1 MDFFSFVTLIGG
13 LAFFLYGMHMLS
25 AGLEKLAGG
34 KLEQTLKKM
43 TSNRFAGLALGTGIT
58 VAIQSSSA
66 VTVMLVGL
74 VNSGIMELHQTVPVI
89 MGSNI
94 GTTMTA
100 WLLSLA
106 GLESGNFFVK
116 ILKPENFSMIFAF
129 IGILLIMMAK
139 SQKKKDVGGVLIGF
153 AVLMYGMKLMSG
165 AVSPLADSPEFASLL
180 VAFKNPLVGVV
191 AGALFTGII
200 QSSSASVGV
209 LQAFAQTGTISYGVA
224 IPIIMGQNIGTCITA
239 LISSIGVSRN
249 ARKVSIVHVSFNLIG
264 AAVCL
269 TLFYLA
275 NAIFRF
281 AFVSMPIDMI
291 GIAVVHSVFNVFTTM
306 MLLPFV
312 KGLEKIANLLLPDK
326 HAEKKREG
334 VDEIFI
340 DTRLLSTPS
349 VAISECNNRTV
360 EMAHLAKDTLHYA
373 SNILRSYQ
381 QDTADQI
388 LKNEDRLDLYEDKLG
403 TFLVRVSSKAVSME
417 DSRKISKML
426 HAIGDFERLGDH
438 AVNLLKT
445 SRELTDKG
453 IHFTDQ
459 ANAEL
464 DVLVTAIRDI
474 LDLTVK
480 VYETGDLIL
489 AGKVEPLEQVIDRL
503 ISEIKSR
510 HIERLRAGNCTI
522 ELGFILS
529 DILTNYERISDHCSN
544 IAVAMIEVEHG
555 TFDTHRYLTG
565 VKYGNVRFDEE
576 FEAFSTKYRI

>member
-1 MDFFSFVTLIGG
+1 MDFFSFVVLFGG
-13 LAFFLYGMHMLS
+13 LAFFLYGMHILS
-25 AGLEKLAGG
+25 SGLEKLAGG

-43 TSNRFAGLALGTGIT
+43 TANRFAGLALGAGIT

-66 VTVMLVGL
+66 MTVMLVGL
-74 VNSGIMELHQTVPVI
+74 VNSGIMDIGQTIPVI
-89 MGSNI
+89 MGSNV
-94 GTTMTA
+94 GTTLTA

-106 GLESGNFFVK
+106 GLESDNFFLQL
-116 ILKPENFSMIFAF
+116 LKPDHFSMIFAF
-129 IGILLIMMAK
+129 VGILMVMMAK
-139 SQKKKDVGGVLIGF
+139 SPKKKDIGGVLVGF
-153 AVLMYGMKLMSG
+153 AILMYGMKLMSG

-180 VAFKNPLVGVV
+180 VAFRNPLVGVLV
-191 AGALFTGII
+191 GALFTGII
-200 QSSSASVGV
+200 QSSAASVGV
-209 LQAFAQTGTISYGVA
+209 LQALAQTGTISYGMA
-224 IPIIMGQNIGTCITA
+224 IPIIMGQNIGTCVTA

-249 ARKVSIVHVSFNLIG
+249 AKKVAVIHVSFNLIG
-264 AAVCL
+264 TAICL
-269 TLFYLA
+269 ILFYLA

-281 AFVSMPIDMI
+281 AFVSMPIDMM
-291 GIAVVHSVFNVFTTM
+291 GIAVVHSIFNIATTL

-312 KGLEKIANLLLPDK
+312 KGLEKIANLFLPDK
-326 HAEKKREG
+326 YTEKKPEG
-334 VDEIFI
+334 ADEIFI

-360 EMAHLAKDTLHYA
+360 EMAHLAKDTLHHA
-373 SNILRSYQ
+373 SEILRSYR
-381 QDTADQI
+381 QDTADLI
-388 LKNEDRLDLYEDKLG
+388 LTNEDRLDLYEDKLG

-453 IHFTDQ
+453 IHFTDK

-464 DVLVTAIRDI
+464 DVLISAIGNI
-474 LDLTVK
+474 LDLTVSA
-480 VYETGDLIL
+480 YESGDVAL
-489 AGKVEPLEQVIDRL
+489 ACKVEPLEQVIDRL
-503 ISEIKSR
+503 IAEIKNR

-576 FEAFSTKYRI
+576 FDAFSAKYRI